1 MHNFNFCSSKISNC
15 SYSKWLQIQIPAL
28 ADYIVL
34 SKEMLEDDFVI
45 RCMGMS
51 WPCGLPR
58 QGTNAQLCVSQKL
71 TNLLEKKNRCSK
83 HWVFLIL
90 PCYDHKSPP

>member
-1 MHNFNFCSSKISNC
+1 MHNLNFCSSKISNC

-45 RCMGMS
+45 RCMGMP
-51 WPCGLPR
+51 WPCGLP
-58 QGTNAQLCVSQKL
+58 
-71 TNLLEKKNRCSK
+71 
-83 HWVFLIL
+83 
-90 PCYDHKSPP
+90 